1 MFVFVLMIACVSE
14 RAPAHVCVFELM
26 IVYVSMCLCLCVCFR
41 VGGGGGSEVLDS
53 GELLGL

>member
-26 IVYVSMCLCLCVCFR
+26 IVYVSVCLCLCVCFR
-41 VGGGGGSEVLDS
+41 VGVGGGRAEIWK
-53 GELLGL
+53 